1 VTQNDSKSILA
12 HFFGKYWQVTTIIVV
27 AYIGAT
33 MIRLE
38 TSKVLFAVLAS
49 MPVIGLP
56 VDNL

>member
-1 VTQNDSKSILA
+1 VTQNDQKSILA

-49 MPVIGLP
+49 MPVIRLP

>member
-1 VTQNDSKSILA
+1 MTQNDPKSILA

-33 MIRLE
+33 MIKLE

>member
-1 VTQNDSKSILA
+1 MTQNDPKSILA
-12 HFFGKYWQVTTIIVV
+12 QFFGKYWQVTTIRGG